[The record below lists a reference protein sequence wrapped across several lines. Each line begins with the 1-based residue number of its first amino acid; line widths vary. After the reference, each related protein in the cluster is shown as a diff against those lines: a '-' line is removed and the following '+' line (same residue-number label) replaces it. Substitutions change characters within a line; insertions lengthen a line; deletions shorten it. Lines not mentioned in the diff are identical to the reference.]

1 MISRPGRAGTVRRP
15 GSRRLEQPGGPV
27 PDVLDSGC
35 RSYRLRREGAPAQN
49 CFSSTHSCAPVPEH
63 LSLGISY
70 MTQETRKYAE
80 KHLRILSGEG
90 WKRSIEFIR
99 HFSCL
104 KNLALDIAYVISEAR
119 PFPLRHVGGVMN
131 TALGWGRLPQ
141 MFVGC
146 FGQQYAWVLIMS

>member
-1 MISRPGRAGTVRRP
+1 
-15 GSRRLEQPGGPV
+15 
-27 PDVLDSGC
+27 
-35 RSYRLRREGAPAQN
+35 
-49 CFSSTHSCAPVPEH
+49 
-63 LSLGISY
+63 

-99 HFSCL
+99 HFSSSHCALCL
-104 KNLALDIAYVISEAR
+104 KNLALDIDYFISEAR
-119 PFPLRHVGGVMN
+119 PFPLRHVGGVMS

-146 FGQQYAWVLIMS
+146 FGQQYVWVLIMS